1 MADRF
6 PDISNE
12 FDERAERLIVR
23 ALDGEISADEQLE
36 LERLIAG
43 SPAVAS
49 LYQTYHRLDA
59 LSSDALHADFHGASG
74 VLHSVDG
81 SQSTSREDGHWS
93 RSIRV
98 GLATAL
104 LAAAAVIVIASLP
117 IQWFDSTAVTN
128 SHTSRDW
135 PDDKTVGP
143 GAPMLVDYQQPVY
156 QPQRL
161 EGDVF
166 RDLIGVQGD
175 DPNVIILF
183 ERMTRQSRVET
194 VSGEI

>member
-1 MADRF
+1 MTDRI

-12 FDERAERLIVR
+12 VDESVERLIVR

-49 LYQTYHRLDA
+49 LYQTYRRLDA
-59 LSSDALHADFHGASG
+59 LSSDALHADFHGATG
-74 VLHSVDG
+74 ILNNPG
-81 SQSTSREDGHWS
+81 SCQSTLRDDGHWS

-128 SHTSRDW
+128 SHTPRDW
-135 PDDKTVGP
+135 PDNKMVGP
-143 GAPMLVDYQQPVY
+143 GAPMLVDYQRPVY

-166 RDLIGVQGD
+166 RDFIGVQGD